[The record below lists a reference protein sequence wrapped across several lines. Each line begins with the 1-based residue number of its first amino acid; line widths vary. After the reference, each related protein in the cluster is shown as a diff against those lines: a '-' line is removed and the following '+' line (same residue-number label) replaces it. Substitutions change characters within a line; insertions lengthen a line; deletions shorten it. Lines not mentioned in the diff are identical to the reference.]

1 MVIPLPTEFSEEPK
15 KLMPIRKP
23 ALTSPDQIKFVQR
36 GLDLP
41 ITGTLDHNFMA
52 RVHTLNPDLIR
63 NAPYM
68 DEELFTNLVKIK
80 PAKISPNTIDSMR
93 NEDISLQSVL
103 NPKKVEGKVPGM
115 KNVKALNLGKI
126 GPETMIY
133 GLIEPEDNR
142 IFEVVSAPIQTIKD
156 NKILASKTQKFLIS

>member
-1 MVIPLPTEFSEEPK
+1 
-15 KLMPIRKP
+15 
-23 ALTSPDQIKFVQR
+23 
-36 GLDLP
+36 
-41 ITGTLDHNFMA
+41 
-52 RVHTLNPDLIR
+52 
-63 NAPYM
+63 M